1 MVAFWLVKTE
11 PDLYSIDDLK
21 HDSATLWTGVRNFQ
35 ARNSLCAMHLGD
47 LALVYHSNAK
57 PPGVVGVARVIRLA
71 ESDATQF
78 DANGEYFDPKSTREN
93 PRWFAP
99 LLEFVSK
106 FLAIVPLDM
115 LRREQDK
122 LAGLAL
128 LQRGSRLSVIPVS
141 EAHFNFICA
150 LGGE

>member
-1 MVAFWLVKTE
+1 MAFWLVKTE

-21 HDSATLWTGVRNFQ
+21 RDSATLWSGVRNFQ
-35 ARNSLCAMHLGD
+35 ARNYLLAMQLED
-47 LALVYHSNAK
+47 RVLVYHSNAK

-71 ESDATQF
+71 EADLTQF
-78 DANGEYFDPKSTREN
+78 DSKSEYFDPRSKREH

-106 FLAIVPLDM
+106 FPAMVPLDT
-115 LRREQDK
+115 LRREESK
-122 LAGLAL
+122 LAGLPL

-141 EAHFNFICA
+141 EGHFNFICA
-150 LGGE
+150 LGR